1 MNTQR
6 HLTDEQR
13 HLAMA
18 RLRVG
23 GRQSDVARE
32 LGVSQSVISRL
43 ASRHRTTG
51 RVHDRPRSG
60 APRVTD
66 RNDDQY
72 LRTYALRHRY
82 ATATELQARLRDVR
96 GTRVSRQTIRNR
108 LHRFG
113 LNARRPLQVTPLTP
127 RHRRERLQWAQ
138 DHVTWTMQQWST
150 VLFTDECRV
159 TLHRNDG
166 RQRCWRRRGERY
178 AEVNMVP
185 RVCFGGGGATVWAGI
200 TSQRKTDLVIVH
212 GSVTARSYLRDIIEP
227 IIIPQFR
234 QHTPNFLFMD
244 DNAPPHRGRIVT
256 ARLQEVGVPHM
267 VWPSMSPDLNP
278 IEHVWDQLKQRL
290 DDRTPPPR
298 DLAELRVALV
308 EEWNALPQNNIMR
321 LVRSMRRRCQAVIA
335 ANGGNTRY

>member
-1 MNTQR
+1 MH
-6 HLTDEQR
+6 HLVFQVQENGQSYQQYNNPVYPYRITGTPSKDLQKWR
-13 HLAMA
+13 
-18 RLRVG
+18 
-23 GRQSDVARE
+23 SDVARE

-60 APRVTD
+60 APRTPSC
-66 RNDDQY
+66 NCY
-72 LRTYALRHRY
+72 SA
-82 ATATELQARLRDVR
+82 AGLRDAR

-113 LNARRPLQVTPLTP
+113 LNASRLLQVTRLTP
-127 RHRRERLQWAQ
+127 KHRREPLQWAQ
-138 DHVTWTMQQWST
+138 DHVTW
-150 VLFTDECRV
+150 CRV
-159 TLHRNDG
+159 TLHRNDC
-166 RQRCWRRRGERY
+166 RQRCWRRRGEQY

-200 TSQRKTDLVIVH
+200 TSQHKTDLVIVH
-212 GSVTARSYLRDIIEP
+212 GSVTARSHLRDIIEP

-234 QHTPNFLFMD
+234 QHTSNFLFMD

-267 VWPSMSPDLNP
+267 VWPSMSPDLNR
-278 IEHVWDQLKQRL
+278 IEHVWEQLKQRL
-290 DDRTPPPR
+290 DDRTPPPS

-308 EEWNALPQNNIMR
+308 EEWNALPQDNIMR

>member
-1 MNTQR
+1 MNTRR
-6 HLTDEQR
+6 HLTDKQR
-13 HLAMA
+13 HLAIA
-18 RLRVG
+18 CLRVG
-23 GRQSDVARE
+23 GGQSDVARE

-51 RVHDRPRSG
+51 RVRDRPRSG
-60 APRVTD
+60 APRLTD
-66 RNDDQY
+66 RNGDQY
-72 LRTYALRHRY
+72 LRTYALRHRN
-82 ATATELQARLRDVR
+82 ATATQLQARLRDVR

-178 AEVNMVP
+178 AKVNMVP
-185 RVCFGGGGATVWAGI
+185 RVRFGGGGATVWAGI
-200 TSQRKTDLVIVH
+200 TSQRKTDLVIVD

-227 IIIPQFR
+227 IIIP
-234 QHTPNFLFMD
+234 
-244 DNAPPHRGRIVT
+244 
-256 ARLQEVGVPHM
+256 
-267 VWPSMSPDLNP
+267 
-278 IEHVWDQLKQRL
+278 
-290 DDRTPPPR
+290 
-298 DLAELRVALV
+298 
-308 EEWNALPQNNIMR
+308 
-321 LVRSMRRRCQAVIA
+321 
-335 ANGGNTRY
+335 

>member
-1 MNTQR
+1 MNTRR

-23 GRQSDVARE
+23 GRQSDVTRE

-66 RNDDQY
+66 CNDDQY

-82 ATATELQARLRDVR
+82 VTATQLQARLRDVR

-108 LHRFG
+108 LHCFG

-127 RHRRERLQWAQ
+127 KHPRERLQWAQ

-150 VLFTDECRV
+150 VLF
-159 TLHRNDG
+159 RNDG
-166 RQRCWRRRGERY
+166 CQRCWRRRGERY
-178 AEVNMVP
+178 TEVNMVP

-244 DNAPPHRGRIVT
+244 DNGPPHRGRIVT

>member
-1 MNTQR
+1 
-6 HLTDEQR
+6 
-13 HLAMA
+13 MA
-18 RLRVG
+18 CLWVG

-32 LGVSQSVISRL
+32 LGVSQSVIRRL

-60 APRVTD
+60 APRVAD
-66 RNDDQY
+66 RNNDQY

-82 ATATELQARLRDVR
+82 ATATQLQARLRDVR

-159 TLHRNDG
+159 TLQRNDG
-166 RQRCWRRRGERY
+166 RQCCWRY

-227 IIIPQFR
+227 IIISQFH

-267 VWPSMSPDLNP
+267 VWPLMSPDLNP
-278 IEHVWDQLKQRL
+278 IEHVWDQLRL
-290 DDRTPPPR
+290 DNRTPPPR

-321 LVRSMRRRCQAVIA
+321 LVRSMRCRCQAVIV
-335 ANGGNTRY
+335 ANGGNT